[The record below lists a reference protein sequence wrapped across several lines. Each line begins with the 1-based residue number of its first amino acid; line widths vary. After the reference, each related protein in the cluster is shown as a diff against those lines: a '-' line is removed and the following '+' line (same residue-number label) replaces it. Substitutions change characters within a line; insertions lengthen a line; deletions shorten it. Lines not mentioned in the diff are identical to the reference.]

1 MRVLGIVALCI
12 GWTSGADDEKNYNCP
27 YYDLPEPYNA
37 IYEFSRDKR
46 DFQTVDRFCNVLNT
60 TQYNAV
66 GNCQGYLDDTI
77 YLHDQPFISLAKAVF
92 GDNITLLNFQNTS
105 LKAYPLNW
113 PTKLANMF
121 DMVLE
126 LPPPNINRVGIL
138 FVNTTLKNMSSLNS
152 TIVANLRFGK
162 APSPLVLPN
171 LDWSSLD
178 YLLVSASR
186 VASMSNIR
194 FSSKIAKVEFSN
206 SQISN
211 WSMSIDTF
219 KHLNNAST
227 TLSNSTSTFDAS
239 ECTRQQNTLM
249 RLWSNK
255 TSNFTVCVDTSI
267 PPDLTNV
274 GTAKDSN
281 VGMIVGLSIG
291 GVVLISTA
299 IALFA
304 RKWVSQQ
311 QSALKKRFETTETP
325 SIDGQGG
332 GVDMEALTLVRLN
345 DADVQFDRMLGSGAF
360 ANVWLGTYN
369 HQFVAIKKLSA
380 KTISVSQLQSF
391 VDEIKLMSQ
400 FDCPYIVTLIGA
412 CWTRPVDVKCVMEY
426 MDSGDMKEYLASHD
440 QHQFPWRDKY
450 LHIQSL
456 IEALVYLH
464 SLDIIHRDLKSRNI
478 VIDSKKGTKLTDFGV
493 SKEDLQQTMT
503 LGVGTFRW
511 MAPEVVQDQ
520 QYTTAADIYSFGVV
534 LSEFDT
540 HQIPYTDVM
549 KPGTNEP
556 LSDSAI
562 MLRVATGSIKPT
574 FSEESPVWIR
584 EIAFDCLVLD
594 PRHRPTAPQIAH
606 KIRTVLRE
614 LAPDLFSL

>member
-1 MRVLGIVALCI
+1 
-12 GWTSGADDEKNYNCP
+12 
-27 YYDLPEPYNA
+27 
-37 IYEFSRDKR
+37 
-46 DFQTVDRFCNVLNT
+46 
-60 TQYNAV
+60 
-66 GNCQGYLDDTI
+66 
-77 YLHDQPFISLAKAVF
+77 
-92 GDNITLLNFQNTS
+92 
-105 LKAYPLNW
+105 
-113 PTKLANMF
+113 
-121 DMVLE
+121 
-126 LPPPNINRVGIL
+126 
-138 FVNTTLKNMSSLNS
+138 
-152 TIVANLRFGK
+152 
-162 APSPLVLPN
+162 
-171 LDWSSLD
+171 
-178 YLLVSASR
+178 
-186 VASMSNIR
+186 
-194 FSSKIAKVEFSN
+194 
-206 SQISN
+206 
-211 WSMSIDTF
+211 
-219 KHLNNAST
+219 
-227 TLSNSTSTFDAS
+227 
-239 ECTRQQNTLM
+239 
-249 RLWSNK
+249 
-255 TSNFTVCVDTSI
+255 
-267 PPDLTNV
+267 
-274 GTAKDSN
+274 
-281 VGMIVGLSIG
+281 MIVGLSIG